1 MLLIQCCQQRR
12 LANEMATVRTSNP
25 QPHGAIVAISGV
37 HYCEDTGREDSS
49 EMEMS
54 LSIEDVRLLQ
64 RVLDRT
70 LGELRQEIV
79 STENREWR
87 QSMHGD
93 EDRLKALIDCL
104 AKLPSA

>member
-1 MLLIQCCQQRR
+1 MVGDMDLNLDIE
-12 LANEMATVRTSNP
+12 EM
-25 QPHGAIVAISGV
+25 
-37 HYCEDTGREDSS
+37 
-49 EMEMS
+49 
-54 LSIEDVRLLQ
+54 RLLQ

-93 EDRLKALIDCL
+93 EDRLKAMIERL
-104 AKLPSA
+104 AKLHAA